1 MDRESLVNPVV
12 PGPVA
17 AMQDPARLESEYNL
31 RARHPDHPEI
41 FDRWRTASDL
51 VQRIEPRRLDVHYG
65 DGPDETLDIFLTPRS
80 GAPVML
86 YIHGGYWRSLD
97 KADQSF
103 IAPTFTA
110 EGALVVMPNYT
121 LCPAVGI
128 EEIALQM
135 TRALAWTYRHAGL
148 YGGDPDRLYVVGHSA
163 GGHLAAM
170 MLSCRWKDVGSDLPA
185 QLVAGACS
193 ISGLFDLEPLRLSP
207 FVQCDLQLTPAS
219 VRRLS
224 PAFFPRPR
232 RPLHVAVGG
241 AETNEFQ
248 RQSALIRAQWGPTS
262 VPVCETIAGFHH
274 YSILHD
280 LADAR
285 GRTHAIAARMLGLE
299 SGALRSK
306 LSGG

>member
-1 MDRESLVNPVV
+1 
-12 PGPVA
+12 VA
-17 AMQDPARLESEYNL
+17 ALQDPAWLESEYNL
-31 RARHPDHPEI
+31 RARHPDYQEV
-41 FDRWRTASDL
+41 FARWRTASDL
-51 VQRIEPRRLDVHYG
+51 VRRIEPCRVDVRYG
-65 DGPDETLDIFLTPRS
+65 DGPDETLDIFPTPRA

-103 IAPTFTA
+103 IAPTFTS

-135 TRALAWTYRHAGL
+135 TRAVAWTYRHAAL
-148 YGGDPDRLYVVGHSA
+148 YGGDPQRLHAVGHSA

-170 MLSCRWKDVGSDLPA
+170 MLSCRWKDVDPELPPQVVSSA
-185 QLVAGACS
+185 FS

-207 FVQCDLQLTPAS
+207 FVQCDLKLTPAS

-232 RPLHVAVGG
+232 RPLLVAVGDG
-241 AETNEFQ
+241 ETNEFR

-262 VPVCETIAGFHH
+262 VPVCETIEGFQH

-285 GRTHAIAARMLGLE
+285 GRTHAIAARLLGLE
-299 SGALRSK
+299 AGTLRSK